1 MEHELNQPTEELVRE
16 RARPTIEMTTL
27 QPEQERV
34 EQPVVISVQ
43 DLSVY
48 YGDFRAVSGVNM
60 PIRRNEIT
68 ALIGPSGCGKSTV
81 LRCFNRMNDLIE
93 GARVEGLVEYHGVDL
108 YSSGVDPVEVRRH
121 VGMVFQKPNPFPKS
135 IYDNIAFGPK
145 IAKYQGNMDDLVEES
160 LHKAA
165 LWDEVK
171 DKLDESG
178 MALSGG
184 QQQRLCIARAIATSP
199 DVVLMDEPCSALD
212 PIATL
217 KIEELMLGL
226 KDEYSIIIVTHNMQ
240 QAARVS
246 DRTAFFNVKLSEEGM
261 RTGYLVEFNPTE
273 ELFTAPKEKDTED
286 YITGRFG

>member
-1 MEHELNQPTEELVRE
+1 
-16 RARPTIEMTTL
+16 
-27 QPEQERV
+27 
-34 EQPVVISVQ
+34 
-43 DLSVY
+43 
-48 YGDFRAVSGVNM
+48 
-60 PIRRNEIT
+60 
-68 ALIGPSGCGKSTV
+68 
-81 LRCFNRMNDLIE
+81 
-93 GARVEGLVEYHGVDL
+93 
-108 YSSGVDPVEVRRH
+108 
-121 VGMVFQKPNPFPKS
+121 MVFQKPNPFPKS
-135 IYDNIAFGPK
+135 IYDNIAFGPR
-145 IAKYQGNMDDLVEES
+145 IARYKGDMDDLVEES
-160 LHKAA
+160 LRKAA

-217 KIEELMLGL
+217 KIEELMLEL

-246 DRTAFFNVKLSEEGM
+246 DRTAFFNVKLNERGQ
-261 RTGYLVEFNPTE
+261 RTGYLVEFSATE
-273 ELFTAPKEKDTED
+273 ELFTAPREKDTED